1 MPQYRVGYV
10 IHDERTVDAIN
21 ADEAEQIAT
30 SDYDVDQLQVLYVER
45 TDGTVEPPTEEGE
58 DC

>member
-10 IHDERTVDAIN
+10 IHDERTVEAID

-30 SDYDVDQLQVLYVER
+30 SDYDDVDQLQVVYVER
-45 TDGTVEPPTEEGE
+45 TDGTVEPRSEG
-58 DC
+58 